1 MSNYSD
7 YVSSGVTRTKT
18 EVVNLVADDVVFS
31 ITYVLGNEDNVDV
44 FINGVLNSVG
54 YTLTLGTTLTLDT
67 GLQIND
73 KINTI
78 ELVLD

>member
-7 YVSSGVTRTKT
+7 YTSSGVTRTKT
-18 EVVNLVADDVVFS
+18 ALVATSAEQTVFS
-31 ITYVLGNEDNVDV
+31 LSYNVGNEDNVDV
-44 FINGVLNSVG
+44 YLNGVLNVTG

-67 GLQIND
+67 GAQIND

-78 ELVLD
+78 ELILN